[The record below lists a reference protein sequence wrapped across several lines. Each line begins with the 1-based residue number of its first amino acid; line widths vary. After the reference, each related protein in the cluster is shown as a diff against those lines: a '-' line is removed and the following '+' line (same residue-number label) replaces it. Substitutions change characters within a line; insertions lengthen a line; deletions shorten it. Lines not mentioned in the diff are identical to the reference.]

1 VLNHASGKKTEM
13 QQQMQRLSKPRL
25 ISLTEAQDEGLKV
38 QQPQWSNLQ
47 WSRNPNKNRLLLTL
61 TILN

>member
-1 VLNHASGKKTEM
+1 MLNHASGKKTEM

-25 ISLTEAQDEGLKV
+25 ISLTEAQDEGHKV

-47 WSRNPNKNRLLLTL
+47 WSRNPKKIFNY
-61 TILN
+61 

>member
-1 VLNHASGKKTEM
+1 MLNHASGKKTEM

-25 ISLTEAQDEGLKV
+25 ISLTEAQDEGHKV

-47 WSRNPNKNRLLLTL
+47 WSINPRKNL
-61 TILN
+61 